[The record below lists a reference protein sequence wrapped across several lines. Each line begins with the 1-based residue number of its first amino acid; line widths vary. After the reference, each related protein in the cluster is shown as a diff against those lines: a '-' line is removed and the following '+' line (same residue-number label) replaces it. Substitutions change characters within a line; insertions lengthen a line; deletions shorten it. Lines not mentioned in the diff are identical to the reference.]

1 MAQSHLSELDD
12 VQEFIGFATNPAP
25 LLVAQYERI
34 AREEMQ
40 ALPFY
45 QRMGFT
51 PFARAVEVF
60 DDIRLTGELEA
71 SAGPHV
77 PLIRHARRPDGV

>member
-1 MAQSHLSELDD
+1 M
-12 VQEFIGFATNPAP
+12 
-25 LLVAQYERI
+25 
-34 AREEMQ
+34 EEAFRLAWRRPETRRLWVHTCHFDSPQ

-45 QRMGFT
+45 MRMGFT

-60 DDIRLTGELEA
+60 DDARLIGKLDP

-77 PLIRHARRPDGV
+77 PPIAAARRPDNT